1 MLCTGLAGWADGDEV
16 KKTVPETCFCPAVC
30 LSVCLSIALPVS
42 PGQPPARWMRA
53 LSEVL
58 FRKQS
63 VMLVLL
69 HFEFLIENLHSNEF
83 QMSKLFKKL

>member
-30 LSVCLSIALPVS
+30 LSVCPWRCLFLRDS
-42 PGQPPARWMRA
+42 QPPARWMRA
-53 LSEVL
+53 LSEVF

-63 VMLVLL
+63 VMLVSLL
-69 HFEFLIENLHSNEF
+69 FDFLVGNLHSNEF
-83 QMSKLFKKL
+83 QMSKLFN

>member
-16 KKTVPETCFCPAVC
+16 KKTVPETCFCLSGC
-30 LSVCLSIALPVS
+30 LSVALPVS
-42 PGQPPARWMRA
+42 PGQPPAGRMRA

-69 HFEFLIENLHSNEF
+69 HFEFLIEKLHSNEF
-83 QMSKLFKKL
+83 QMSKLVKKL